1 MLRLRLALAVALVAL
16 PTAGATGAPLGATRL
31 RPQSTRIAGW
41 LSLGLERSPTMRAL
55 VDHVAR
61 GDVVVYLEILHT
73 LDPDMAACVT
83 WMAAVPGA
91 RYVRVSM
98 RPNLRA
104 PEAIAMLAHELQHVV
119 EVIEHP
125 DVRSGASLAALY
137 ERIGHRTGVAM
148 RTFDTVAALRA
159 GDTARVEMVRGVQ
172 VPLRS
177 SGA

>member
-1 MLRLRLALAVALVAL
+1 MLRLRLALAVALVAFT
-16 PTAGATGAPLGATRL
+16 TAGAIGAPLGATRL
-31 RPQSTRIAGW
+31 RPQSARIGSW

-55 VDHVAR
+55 AGRVAR

-73 LDPDMAACVT
+73 LDPGTAACVT

-119 EVIEHP
+119 EVIDHP
-125 DVRSGASLAALY
+125 DVRSDASLAALY
-137 ERIGHRTGVAM
+137 QRIGHPTGYTGRTW
-148 RTFDTVAALRA
+148 DTVAALRA
-159 GDTARVEMVRGVQ
+159 GDLARVDMARGAAA
-172 VPLRS
+172 